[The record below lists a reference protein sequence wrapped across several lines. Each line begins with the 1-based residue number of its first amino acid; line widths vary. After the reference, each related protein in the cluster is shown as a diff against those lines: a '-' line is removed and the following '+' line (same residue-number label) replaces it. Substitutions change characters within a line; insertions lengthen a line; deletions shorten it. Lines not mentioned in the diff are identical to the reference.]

1 MSRLTVAFVLLLAV
15 GGLVPSTAAATFKA
29 RGGIRHAYVLDA
41 KRGQR
46 LELVN
51 AQGRV
56 VSRGRADRLGSE
68 IFRNITPGRGY
79 TVRRTGGGRV
89 RRSKAFRVLRPGPN
103 PKQSFY
109 RRTTLKQG
117 LNYATMRDGLELA
130 MTVRL
135 PRGKTL
141 ADGPFAT
148 VMEYS
153 GYQVAAPHDLF
164 DSVVDQLTGGSTTPD
179 PLAPAT
185 GTAVGSLIA
194 PMLDFAVVSVQ
205 MRGSGC
211 SGGAFDL
218 FGLPTTYDGYDA
230 VETDAAQKWVKGGKV
245 GLVGISFSGITQ
257 LFTAG
262 TQPPHLAA
270 IAPMSVTDD
279 LYLAGGSPGGIP
291 NTGFARGWTRE
302 RLADAQPAPRG
313 GQPYA
318 RALVRQGDRHCRA
331 NQRLR
336 LQTQDAVAIQDRT
349 PHRAPK
355 LFEDRSPAHWMGRI
369 RVPTFLVGQYQD

>member
-1 MSRLTVAFVLLLAV
+1 MLLLAV
-15 GGLVPSTAAATFKA
+15 GGLAPSTATAAFEA

-51 AQGRV
+51 AQGHV
-56 VSRGRADRLGSE
+56 VSSGRADRLGSE
-68 IFRNITPGRGY
+68 IFRNVGPGRGY
-79 TVRRTGGGRV
+79 TVRRMAGGRV
-89 RRSKAFRVLRPGPN
+89 HRSKAFRVLRPGQN
-103 PKQSFY
+103 PKPSFY
-109 RRTTLKQG
+109 RRKTLKQG
-117 LNYATMRDGLELA
+117 LNYVTMRDGVELA

-148 VMEYS
+148 VIEYS

-164 DSVVDQLTGGSTTPD
+164 DSVVNQLTGGSTTPD

-218 FGLPTTYDGYDA
+218 FDLPTTYDGYDA
-230 VETDAAQKWVKGGKV
+230 VETVAAQSWVRGGKV
-245 GLVGISFSGITQ
+245 GLAGISFSGISQ
-257 LFTAG
+257 LFVAG
-262 TQPPHLAA
+262 TRPPHLAA
-270 IAPMSVTDD
+270 ITPMSVTDD
-279 LYLAGGSPGGIP
+279 LYIGSGYPGGIP
-291 NTGFARGWTRE
+291 QLGLRPELAAGADGRREAGARGWPALRTRARADGGQALPGE
-302 RLADAQPAPRG
+302 PAPEVADPERAADPAPAAVPRAVAVLAAFAWRLACAG
-313 GQPYA
+313 A
-318 RALVRQGDRHCRA
+318 RAGVPRRA
-331 NQRLR
+331 
-336 LQTQDAVAIQDRT
+336 
-349 PHRAPK
+349 
-355 LFEDRSPAHWMGRI
+355 
-369 RVPTFLVGQYQD
+369 VPR

>member
-41 KRGQR
+41 KTGQR

-56 VSRGRADRLGSE
+56 LSKGRADRLGSE
-68 IFRNITPGRGY
+68 IFRNVAPGHGY
-79 TVRRTGGGRV
+79 TVRRMVGGRV
-89 RRSKAFRVLRPGPN
+89 RRSEAFRVLRPAQN

-109 RRTTLKQG
+109 RRKTLKQG
-117 LNYATMRDGLELA
+117 LNYVTMRDGVELA
-130 MTVRL
+130 VTVRL

-148 VMEYS
+148 LIEYS

-164 DSVVDQLTGGSTTPD
+164 DSVVKQLTGGSTEPD

-218 FGLPTTYDGYDA
+218 FDLPTTYDGYDM
-230 VETDAAQKWVKGGKV
+230 VETIAAQSWVKGGKV
-245 GLVGISFSGITQ
+245 GLFGISFSGITQ
-257 LFTAG
+257 LYTAG
-262 TQPPHLAA
+262 TRPPHLAA
-270 IAPMSVTDD
+270 IAPLSVIDD
-279 LYLAGGSPGGIP
+279 VYESTGYPGGI
-291 NTGFARGWTRE
+291 F
-302 RLADAQPAPRG
+302 
-313 GQPYA
+313 
-318 RALVRQGDRHCRA
+318 
-331 NQRLR
+331 
-336 LQTQDAVAIQDRT
+336 
-349 PHRAPK
+349 
-355 LFEDRSPAHWMGRI
+355 
-369 RVPTFLVGQYQD
+369 

>member
-1 MSRLTVAFVLLLAV
+1 M
-15 GGLVPSTAAATFKA
+15 GGLAPSTAAAAFKA
-29 RGGIRHAYVLDA
+29 RGGIHHAYVLDA

-56 VSRGRADRLGSE
+56 VRSGRADRLGSE
-68 IFRNITPGRGY
+68 IFRNVAPGRGY
-79 TVRRTGGGRV
+79 IVRRMAGGRLH
-89 RRSKAFRVLRPGPN
+89 RSKTFRVLRPGQN
-103 PKQSFY
+103 PKPSFY
-109 RRTTLKQG
+109 RRKTLKQG
-117 LNYATMRDGLELA
+117 LNYVTMRDGVELA

-148 VMEYS
+148 VIEYS

-164 DSVVDQLTGGSTTPD
+164 DSVVNQLSGGSTKPD

-218 FGLPTTYDGYDA
+218 FDLPTTYDGYDA
-230 VETDAAQKWVKGGKV
+230 VEAVAAQPWVRGGKV
-245 GLVGISFSGITQ
+245 GLAGISFSGISQ
-257 LFTAG
+257 LFVAG
-262 TQPPHLAA
+262 TRPPHLAA
-270 IAPMSVTDD
+270 ITPMSVTDD
-279 LYLAGGSPGGIP
+279 LYVGSGYPGGIP
-291 NTGFARGWTRE
+291 TLASAGAGCRSAWRTRG
-302 RLADAQPAPRG
+302 PRPG
-313 GQPYA
+313 AASPMHACWCGVGTSTA
-318 RALVRQGDRHCRA
+318 W
-331 NQRLR
+331 
-336 LQTQDAVAIQDRT
+336 RT
-349 PHRAPK
+349 SA
-355 LFEDRSPAHWMGRI
+355 
-369 RVPTFLVGQYQD
+369 